1 MVVAC
6 VDGHRSD
13 RDNSGP
19 RGGVPEWSNGLDS
32 KSSVGSSLP
41 WVRIPPP
48 PPFPLFMGNRNNMLL
63 YRAFISP
70 QTNPQASLT
79 FPEIVALRASET
91 ASWGCSQPAPLFP
104 IHSLPASRH
113 PESRYGSHPGGGR
126 GGANFHFLIAVMRPS
141 LTLPKNPKGTHPA
154 LFGVRAYPSAQ
165 RKKENLPVSECLLS
179 ARSRRSS
186 SLRRERSDCYDK

>member
-1 MVVAC
+1 
-6 VDGHRSD
+6 
-13 RDNSGP
+13 
-19 RGGVPEWSNGLDS
+19 
-32 KSSVGSSLP
+32 
-41 WVRIPPP
+41 
-48 PPFPLFMGNRNNMLL
+48 MGNRNNMLL

-126 GGANFHFLIAVMRPS
+126 GGKFPFSNSRNEAVPHIAEKQKVCFRPEAAIGRGQFTTGHLHCAQLEAPGGGICLAGPLGTAN
-141 LTLPKNPKGTHPA
+141 
-154 LFGVRAYPSAQ
+154 
-165 RKKENLPVSECLLS
+165 
-179 ARSRRSS
+179 
-186 SLRRERSDCYDK
+186 